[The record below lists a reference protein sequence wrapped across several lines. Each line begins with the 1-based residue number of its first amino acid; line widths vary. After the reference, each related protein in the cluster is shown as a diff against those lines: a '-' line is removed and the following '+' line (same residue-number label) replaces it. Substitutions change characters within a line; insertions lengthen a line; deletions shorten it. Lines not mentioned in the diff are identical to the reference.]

1 MHIASILGFWPLNI
15 DGGQHFYRKIAL
27 VKELSTRI
35 PCVGLVFMHKELYKE
50 PKQQSGQHVPR
61 GVLIQSGT
69 FVLSHHQMRPH
80 NVITRGGQN
89 TCPEMGPFLSA

>member
-1 MHIASILGFWPLNI
+1 
-15 DGGQHFYRKIAL
+15 
-27 VKELSTRI
+27 
-35 PCVGLVFMHKELYKE
+35 MHKDYKD
-50 PKQQSGQHVPR
+50 PKQQSGHHVPR

-89 TCPEMGPFLSA
+89 LSEYMRRDGAISQCMMVHTLGFC